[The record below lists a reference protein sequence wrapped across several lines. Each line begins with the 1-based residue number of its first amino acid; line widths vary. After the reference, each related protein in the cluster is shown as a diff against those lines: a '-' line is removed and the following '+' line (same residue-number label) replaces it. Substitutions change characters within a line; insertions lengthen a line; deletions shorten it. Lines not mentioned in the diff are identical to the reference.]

1 MKIKY
6 LLCPEVLAC
15 QRKDSLATAARRM
28 HTGRVSAL
36 AVCIGADPVGV
47 ISESDLARAVAQL
60 ADPQSARVDAHMTLI
75 VHTAEPEEDCR
86 AVAQRMLDLGI
97 QHMPVINDGTLVNVV
112 SVRQLFS
119 VDTRLVD
126 AGTLARPTRAG
137 VAGPPPAARDP
148 AVRGVR
154 RRRGR
159 PAQVDKWLA
168 PRIADPTATSDQ
180 HRHAR

>member
-126 AGTLARPTRAG
+126 AGTPGAG
-137 VAGPPPAARDP
+137 ANTCQCRWPAAGGPRP
-148 AVRGVR
+148 SCAR
-154 RRRGR
+154 RSASPR
-159 PAQVDKWLA
+159 PAGAGRQMVG
-168 PRIADPTATSDQ
+168 PSDRRSNG
-180 HRHAR
+180 HI